1 MDGELAATVVHL
13 SPFPGPRAE
22 RKRANGHIFLV
33 FCPAICYHAS
43 RHSISSLVHHRLCKE
58 KKMHPTVL
66 RRIGILTGVVLGLV
80 VLFAVGWLVY
90 SRYFAFVPDKG
101 GMEAVRFLLK
111 VTPYNGGTDEFGNLV
126 GSGEGESREYE
137 IMSGDL
143 FYEDYGDTLV
153 QNPEESDIPR
163 LIGLSFQIRSLNAD
177 SATLLVN
184 QEERT
189 VLYGEEFVI
198 HSLLHLLD
206 GASTS
211 YRMQLTP

>member
-1 MDGELAATVVHL
+1 M
-13 SPFPGPRAE
+13 
-22 RKRANGHIFLV
+22 N
-33 FCPAICYHAS
+33 
-43 RHSISSLVHHRLCKE
+43 
-58 KKMHPTVL
+58 PTVL